1 MEIWIDT
8 QTRLTAQ
15 DLFSLIDADEVALM
29 SLWIVSPRTMTD
41 AERAEVDV
49 ILARIIAEKTPSDTQ
64 VKYRWVDSET
74 GEVDTW

>member
-15 DLFSLIDADEVALM
+15 DLFNLIDPDELALM
-29 SLWIVSPRTMTD
+29 SLWIMLPSELSD
-41 AERAEVDV
+41 AERAEVDA

-64 VKYRWVDSET
+64 VAYRWVDNKT
-74 GEVDTW
+74 GEVDT